1 MSTTEKFIGESKLV
15 DVPAKKV
22 TFKIANGV
30 VTSSKIAEGAVTT
43 SKIAEGAVT
52 VNALG
57 QDVQLAIEGV
67 EQAGLLVSQELGNS
81 QVIGI
86 SQNKLTQEF
95 GDIREEISTLNGEY
109 YSS

>member
-1 MSTTEKFIGESKLV
+1 MSTTEKFIGESKLIEG
-15 DVPAKKV
+15 PKKKIV
-22 TFKIANGV
+22 FKVADGV
-30 VTSSKIAEGAVTT
+30 ISSSKIAEGAVTT

-52 VNALG
+52 VNTLG
-57 QDVQLAIEGV
+57 EDVQLAIEGV
-67 EQAGLLVSQELGNS
+67 EQAGLLVSQELGSS

>member
-1 MSTTEKFIGESKLV
+1 MSDVNKYIGESAIATK
-15 DVPAKKV
+15 PTKV
-22 TFKIANGV
+22 LKIKIAEGAV
-30 VTSSKIAEGAVTT
+30 VTNSLAEGAVTT

-52 VNALG
+52 VNTLG
-57 QDVQLAIEGV
+57 EDVQLAIEGV
-67 EQAGLLVSQELGNS
+67 EQAGLLVSQELGSS

-86 SQNKLTQEF
+86 SQNKLTQEL

>member
-1 MSTTEKFIGESKLV
+1 MSTTEKFIGESKV
-15 DVPAKKV
+15 IDAPSKKV
-22 TFKIANGV
+22 VFKIADGAIS
-30 VTSSKIAEGAVTT
+30 SSKLAEGAVTT

-52 VNALG
+52 ANTLG
-57 QDVQLAIEGV
+57 EDVQLAIEGV
-67 EQAGLLVSQELGNS
+67 EQAGLLVSQELGSS

-95 GDIREEISTLNGEY
+95 GDIREEISMLNGEY